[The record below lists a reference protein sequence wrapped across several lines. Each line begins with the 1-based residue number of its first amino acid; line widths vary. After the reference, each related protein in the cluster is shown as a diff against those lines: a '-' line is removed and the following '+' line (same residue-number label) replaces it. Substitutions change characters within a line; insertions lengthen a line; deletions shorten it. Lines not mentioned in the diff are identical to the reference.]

1 MKNNKIKKEELLKR
15 FNLKDLKSVP
25 SLEKLMKMGSPAE
38 AWLLND
44 LSQYVP
50 GALAQQEAI
59 WRNVGLTHKRAS
71 GIEEITTPG
80 GIERGRYGYLLEKAK
95 TTWPKFKKTGDP
107 LDLELGEFEM
117 GVELDMVLNDPEFR
131 DLWFD
136 EGGSSKFLKDPTGT
150 LAGIDK
156 ELGKGTVAPLASFI
170 QDLQDIG
177 KTNKDTGTDGY
188 TDLHN
193 QFTDLYNTSIAK
205 LLQERMSHMA
215 SIGIRNIQKEKGDG
229 SFSPLASGFIP
240 NFAPSGGINAS
251 RFFNADYDAPALS
264 RALNTESAMGAKKPV
279 VDRHPSV
286 GTYVRD
292 AATQPNFA
300 AVRRDHPEGLN
311 QAVENSRAIQSA
323 AAAKGFLPNFSVN
336 SDLYYPFQFEEG
348 LKEYER
354 LKKEFGGGT
363 EGAKALTKVSPT
375 SGFRH
380 TLWESAFYKRNVPEL
395 YNRNPIVSESFFGG
409 KDDLFGADERMEA
422 WASKFDR
429 LLKAIDNHGSRHGL
443 FHTQLP
449 SNIDFD
455 GEYSGKEYRTR
466 EEGFTISKHF
476 SGKGSVIDPTTGER
490 SEYVDNLTHTTRLGA
505 DMANEL
511 DSAVINDLESV
522 LRTYDIENYR
532 EQTSDLEPESAIA
545 RRAQDAEF
553 RAAMRKRITAWRDK
567 YQEEASASVLQSRG
581 NFSLIENLKWNAA
594 DDWARVIGGKKY
606 KDRERFLILGN
617 STNLDII
624 KGVIDKKAIKNTE
637 AIKALTDRNRKPS
650 SSPYYTLTK
659 KFDDFSAFNSIRDES
674 IGELEKFMEMKYSQ
688 SEWGSVISEIAK
700 QDKFKKSWRAALVM
714 KARYSEDPSVSVKS
728 FAEAAQKNS
737 DILDKVWGI
746 GSGKEG

>member
-1 MKNNKIKKEELLKR
+1 TEREMGAERPVVDSHPSIGAYVRDGATQSNFAAVRRDHPEGIHKAISNSAKIQGVAARGFTPNFASMSSAEMAEILKEVQGGNEREKRVAEYLRNGGPTTVNADSLAGWSSIKSEIYRQTGLGKEDPLSKGYSVDLDYPPYEVLKGSGNLGAFDPVSGKVWLQEFPQKGMPPKDIAEMQSVLANESIHWIQNKYKKELGEEGFREWLVNKSKQQQEALGIEFAGMRYAESFKDIGYDRKAGAYAELLKNNKIKKEELLKR

-409 KDDLFGADERMEA
+409 KDHLF
-422 WASKFDR
+422 
-429 LLKAIDNHGSRHGL
+429 
-443 FHTQLP
+443 
-449 SNIDFD
+449 
-455 GEYSGKEYRTR
+455 
-466 EEGFTISKHF
+466 
-476 SGKGSVIDPTTGER
+476 
-490 SEYVDNLTHTTRLGA
+490 
-505 DMANEL
+505 
-511 DSAVINDLESV
+511 
-522 LRTYDIENYR
+522 
-532 EQTSDLEPESAIA
+532 
-545 RRAQDAEF
+545 
-553 RAAMRKRITAWRDK
+553 
-567 YQEEASASVLQSRG
+567 
-581 NFSLIENLKWNAA
+581 
-594 DDWARVIGGKKY
+594 
-606 KDRERFLILGN
+606 
-617 STNLDII
+617 
-624 KGVIDKKAIKNTE
+624 
-637 AIKALTDRNRKPS
+637 
-650 SSPYYTLTK
+650 
-659 KFDDFSAFNSIRDES
+659 
-674 IGELEKFMEMKYSQ
+674 
-688 SEWGSVISEIAK
+688 
-700 QDKFKKSWRAALVM
+700 
-714 KARYSEDPSVSVKS
+714 
-728 FAEAAQKNS
+728 
-737 DILDKVWGI
+737 
-746 GSGKEG
+746 